1 MCSVARFARMP
12 HLSSLWKITNP
23 HALSLSLSLS
33 SLPLSLSLSLLL
45 SLQRLWVRCS
55 RPSHKETQVPRL
67 SLRHAGQSRCQGAAR
82 EPPETDQ
89 NSAHYHAHWSSGRRW
104 REVQQTNDTFSTE
117 KSRWHNFSCAL
128 DSCIGYGIGSNN
140 SFHLL

>member
-1 MCSVARFARMP
+1 MGISFCFGSYKWPNISRINSGKSERQQSMRCV
-12 HLSSLWKITNP
+12 LWRDLLECHICLPFERLPTP
-23 HALSLSLSLS
+23 MLSLSLSLS

-89 NSAHYHAHWSSGRRW
+89 NSAHYHAHWSSGRR
-104 REVQQTNDTFSTE
+104 
-117 KSRWHNFSCAL
+117 
-128 DSCIGYGIGSNN
+128 
-140 SFHLL
+140 